1 MSTGKKNVLIVYPHD
16 FREGKSGIDARY
28 SGLLNYFKS
37 RDVNVDMLTLTNFQ
51 SPWKNPGSA
60 RGDLV
65 RDIHFHDF
73 KRGSR
78 GRKQRDKKRDTWARL
93 RKRVPFLTAFTHL
106 PDFADDGM
114 KKQFDTILRRETY
127 DFVVISYVYWA
138 NLIKSGA
145 VAGTRTVLD
154 LSDFMTLNR
163 FDSSGGDVKIGP
175 MIEEEIRRVDLF
187 DTVMCISAD
196 EQTFFSQFALKPR
209 YYYVPFFMEKNERKK
224 ESEPGYD
231 ILFIG
236 SDNPHNRKGIEW
248 FFEKVVPL
256 SDTSFRILIVGK
268 ISKYVEPRNNVTCLS
283 STGDLGEVY
292 GKSRISICPLLGGT
306 GMKIKVVEA
315 LSFGLPVVTTSKGL
329 SGFPSK
335 IDNGC
340 LVADSPGDFARAV
353 HRLLTDNRLYREQRD
368 RAAAFFRD
376 HFEASVVYRRLD
388 EIFCP

>member
-1 MSTGKKNVLIVYPHD
+1 MSKNVLIVYPHD
-16 FREGKSGIDARY
+16 FREGRSGIGTRY
-28 SGLLNYFKS
+28 IELLNYFKS

-51 SPWKNPGSA
+51 SPWENPGGA

-73 KRGSR
+73 KKGSR
-78 GRKQRDKKRDTWARL
+78 WRKQRDKKRDFWALL

-106 PDFADDGM
+106 PDFADGHM
-114 KKQFDTILRRETY
+114 KKQFENMLRQVPY
-127 DFVVISYVYWA
+127 DFVIISYVYWA

-145 VAGTRTVLD
+145 VAGTHTVLD
-154 LSDFMTLNR
+154 LSDFLTLNR
-163 FDSSGGDVKIGP
+163 FDSSGGDVNIGG
-175 MIEEEIRRVDLF
+175 MIEEEIRRVNLF

-209 YYYVPFFMEKNERKK
+209 YYYVPFFMKKNERAKK
-224 ESEPGYD
+224 TEPKYD

-268 ISKYVEPRNNVTCLS
+268 ISKFVEPRDNVTCLS
-283 STGDLGEVY
+283 YAADLGEVY
-292 GKSRISICPLLGGT
+292 GESRISICPLLGGT

-315 LSFGLPVVTTSKGL
+315 LSFGLPVVTTSKGV

-340 LVADSPGDFARAV
+340 LAADSPEAFARAV
-353 HRLLTDNRLYREQRD
+353 HRLLTDNRLYRGQRD
-368 RAAAFFRD
+368 RAAAFFLD

>member
-1 MSTGKKNVLIVYPHD
+1 MGEKNVLIVYPHD
-16 FREGKSGIDARY
+16 FREGRSGIDARY
-28 SGLLNYFKS
+28 IELLNYFKS

-51 SPWKNPGSA
+51 SPWENSDRV

-65 RDIHFHDF
+65 RDIHFYDF
-73 KRGSR
+73 KKGTREQE
-78 GRKQRDKKRDTWARL
+78 QRNKKRDFHAFL
-93 RKRVPFLTAFTHL
+93 RKRIPFLTAFNHL
-106 PDFADDGM
+106 PDFAYPGM
-114 KKQFDTILRRETY
+114 KKQFDAILRRVPY
-127 DFVVISYVYWA
+127 DFVIISYVYWA

-163 FDSSGGDVKIGP
+163 FDSTGGDVKIGP

-187 DTVMCISAD
+187 DTVMCISSD

-209 YYYVPFFMEKNERKK
+209 YYYIPFFMKKNEASKDT
-224 ESEPGYD
+224 EPEYD

-248 FFEKVVPL
+248 FFEKIVPL
-256 SDTSFRILIVGK
+256 SAPPLRILIVGK
-268 ISKYVEPRNNVTCLS
+268 ISEYVDARDNVTCLS
-283 STGDLGEVY
+283 YAGDLGEVY
-292 GKSRISICPLLGGT
+292 GKSRISICPLLGGS

-315 LSFGLPVVTTSKGL
+315 LSFGLPVVTTSKGV

-340 LVADSPGDFARAV
+340 LVADSPDAFARSI
-353 HRLLTDNRLYREQRD
+353 HRLLTDNRLYREQSD
-368 RAAAFFRD
+368 RAAAFFLD
-376 HFEASVVYRRLD
+376 HFEAPVVYRRLD